1 MANYEGKFGTKEN
14 NEKDNILESLFL
26 TSSPPD
32 LNDADETLETPLLV
46 IDLDA
51 VDLQTKD
58 RARTIIQRLSD
69 YYFDPKY
76 IEQHPYIPN
85 KIAQE
90 MDNIRRLLKMLTV
103 NEKAQDT
110 LIASITMNASKG
122 TLYGSLTS
130 LQNSML
136 QMQTQLNNL
145 TENVE
150 NIFKEMQ
157 ENCEKTFEEKDKDDQ
172 VNEDGSFKVRGS
184 KDFIEAINKML
195 EAKENNKDTKEEN
208 EKSANVS

>member
-1 MANYEGKFGTKEN
+1 
-14 NEKDNILESLFL
+14 
-26 TSSPPD
+26 
-32 LNDADETLETPLLV
+32 
-46 IDLDA
+46 
-51 VDLQTKD
+51 
-58 RARTIIQRLSD
+58 
-69 YYFDPKY
+69 
-76 IEQHPYIPN
+76 
-85 KIAQE
+85 

-208 EKSANVS
+208 EKSTNVS